1 MKGNVRKSFLLVV
14 LVTLVFAGVAN
25 TQETETTMS
34 AKKSW
39 SALESPSS
47 RKNSR
52 QPDSPGRKVPS
63 HSST

>member
-34 AKKSW
+34 AKKS
-39 SALESPSS
+39 
-47 RKNSR
+47 
-52 QPDSPGRKVPS
+52 
-63 HSST
+63 